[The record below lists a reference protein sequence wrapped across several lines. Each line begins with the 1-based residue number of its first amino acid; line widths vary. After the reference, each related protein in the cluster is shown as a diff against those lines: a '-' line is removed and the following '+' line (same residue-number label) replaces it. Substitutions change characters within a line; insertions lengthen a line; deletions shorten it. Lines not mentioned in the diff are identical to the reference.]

1 MCWSSSTTTIVPAL
15 RLLTPD
21 IVHTICERS
30 VNGSVLDRI
39 VAAHRA
45 AAAEDTRTL
54 DELERAALIGRPV
67 RPFRAALAAPGIGM
81 IAEIKRRS
89 PSKGD
94 LAPDLSP
101 AVLAKAYADGGAD
114 CLSVLTDTEFFG
126 GSADDLGE
134 ARTACDLP
142 ILRKDFTV
150 SEADVYDARAM
161 GADAILLIVAALSQP
176 ELSSLRLPAHEL
188 DMAALVEVHDED
200 ELHRALDGGAKLVGV
215 NQRDL
220 STFEVDTARAERL
233 AAAMPPGVVKVAE
246 SGIRDADDVSRLDAC
261 GYDAVLVG
269 ESLVTSP
276 DPAAAVRQL
285 KGAR

>member
-1 MCWSSSTTTIVPAL
+1 
-15 RLLTPD
+15 
-21 IVHTICERS
+21 

-67 RPFRAALAAPGIGM
+67 RPFRAALAAPGIGI

-114 CLSVLTDTEFFG
+114 CLSVLTDAEFFG

-176 ELSSLRLPAHEL
+176 ELSSLRLLAHEL

-200 ELHRALDGGAKLVGV
+200 ELRRALDGGAKLVGV

-220 STFEVDTARAERL
+220 RTFEVDTARAERL
-233 AAAMPPGVVKVAE
+233 AEAMPPGVVKVAE

-269 ESLVTSP
+269 ESLVTAP